1 MRRVGRMPA
10 CRLSLGIALALVA
23 GSVIAQAP
31 PGTGL
36 EGRVEQSTGA
46 ALAGAR
52 VELLGTARST
62 TTDATGRYRFDGLAP
77 GTYTVRIT
85 PPGGGA
91 VERTLVV
98 AAGETGSAV
107 VTIDGDTALERV
119 EVVGIRGA
127 IFSSRAQERA
137 ADNVKNVVTADG
149 VGQFADQNVAESL
162 QRVPGLVIDR
172 DGGEGRRLNVRGLGP
187 LFNPVSLN
195 GMRIGSSDLDR
206 DAVVDVLPNDLLGTI
221 EVVKTLT
228 PDLDADA
235 IGGAVDLR
243 AIDPF
248 ERDPG
253 GQVRLEAGRQDYR
266 GETDPKG
273 SASWND
279 MVDLAGGGRFGY
291 SLSASYSDRSL
302 QGDVIR
308 NRGAI
313 RYSRVGGE
321 CTLPTDPGCFLR
333 SERVENRVDQSDRER
348 RGVAANFDW
357 QPSDDHAFYLRL
369 VDSRY
374 EQDTVQWND
383 RWQFGN
389 NSATAIGPGTATF
402 RNAELRKQTTFTTR
416 DERTWMAQL
425 GGDSRYDDWLFQWFL
440 GASENELDVPEQIT
454 GRFRVR
460 GINVDVV
467 QTPNVSYVTG
477 RPGTAANSD
486 PSNPA
491 HYAFDQITLIDEA
504 RLDEIRTLRLDATRE
519 FDWGDTPSALKFGVK
534 FNRRDKE
541 VDRTETTGNPSGT
554 GGVGNVNLGAVDR
567 ILLDT
572 AIPGYGFQP
581 GRSVLG
587 LFRQARGVLTPSVL
601 NSAAED
607 FFVAEDVDAAYVM
620 GTFDLTPDVRVIGGV
635 RMERTDWSTEG
646 NEVETIDRLVGADTL
661 RVNPIAAVD
670 NDYTDFMPSLHLRW
684 LPTDDTVFRAAITTA
699 LIRPNFD
706 EGSATR
712 QVTTAEITGSPGV
725 FRRTTSSGNPLL
737 DPLKALQFDVSLA
750 WYPDESTFIYGGL
763 FYKRIDDFFVDGRF
777 EGADVARLGL
787 TPGNGTIDG
796 GFDTAFAILNG
807 DRATVKG
814 IELAFEK
821 AFVDLPGA
829 WSGLFVSGNLTLQDS
844 ESEIP
849 LLRPGETLPLID
861 QADRVAN
868 LSLGWE
874 NERFTIRIAGNYRDE
889 QVDAFSSQAFLDE
902 ILGEWFA
909 YDVSLRWN
917 VDDRWQVYFDAVNL
931 DARKDATRYRGDTAT
946 RFAGDEG
953 VNDFG
958 PSYAIG
964 LRYTF

>member
-1 MRRVGRMPA
+1 MHRVCRLPA
-10 CRLSLGIALALVA
+10 CRLSLAIALALGA
-23 GSVIAQAP
+23 GAAFAQDPQGA
-31 PGTGL
+31 GI

-52 VELLGTARST
+52 VELLGTERST
-62 TTDATGRYRFDGLAP
+62 TTDAAGRYRFDGLAP
-77 GTYTVRIT
+77 GTYTVRVT
-85 PPGGGA
+85 PTGGA
-91 VERTLVV
+91 AIERTLTL
-98 AAGETGSAV
+98 AAGATADAV
-107 VTIDGDTALERV
+107 VTVDGSTELERV

-137 ADNVKNVVTADG
+137 ADNVKNVVTSDG

-253 GQVRLEAGRQDYR
+253 GQIRLEAGRQDYR

-273 SASWND
+273 SASYND
-279 MVDLAGGGRFGY
+279 LVDLAGGGRFGY
-291 SLSASYSDRSL
+291 SLSGSYSDRSL
-302 QGDVIR
+302 QGDVVR

-313 RYSRVGGE
+313 VYSRVGGE
-321 CTLPTDPGCFLR
+321 CAQATDPGCFLR
-333 SERVENRVDQSDRER
+333 AERIENRVDQSDRER
-348 RGVAANFDW
+348 RGLAANFDW
-357 QPSDDHAFYLRL
+357 QPNDAHAFYLRL
-369 VDSRY
+369 VDSRF
-374 EQDTVQWND
+374 EQENVQWND
-383 RWQFGN
+383 RWQVGN
-389 NSATAIGPGTATF
+389 NNATAIGPAGATF

-425 GGDSRYDDWLFQWFL
+425 GGSSRYDAWAFDWFA
-440 GASENELDVPEQIT
+440 GASENELDIPEQIT

-460 GINVDVV
+460 GINLDVV

-477 RPGTAANSD
+477 RPGTAATSD

-491 HYAFDQITLIDEA
+491 NYAFDQITLIDEA
-504 RLDEIRTLRLDATRE
+504 RLDEIRTVRLDATRE
-519 FDWGDTPSALKFGVK
+519 FDWGEVPSALKFGVK

-541 VDRTETTGNPSGT
+541 VDRTETTGNPAGT
-554 GGVGNVNLGAVDR
+554 GGVGNVNLGAVER

-572 AIPGYGFQP
+572 ALPGYGFQP

-587 LFRQARGVLTPSVL
+587 LFRQARSVLTPSVV
-601 NSAAED
+601 NSAAQD

-620 GTFDLTPDVRVIGGV
+620 GTFDLSPDLRLIGGV
-635 RMERTDWSTEG
+635 RMERTDWATEG

-661 RVNPIAAVD
+661 SVDPIARVE

-684 LPTDDTVFRAAITTA
+684 TPTEDTVARAAISSA

-712 QVTTAEITGSPGV
+712 QVTTTEVTGSPGV
-725 FRRTTSSGNPLL
+725 FRRTASSGNPLL
-737 DPLKALQFDVSLA
+737 DPLKALQFDVSIA
-750 WYPDESTFIYGGL
+750 WYPDDSTFVYGGL

-777 EGADVARLGL
+777 EGADVARIGL
-787 TPGNGTIDG
+787 IPGNGSIDG

-821 AFVDLPGA
+821 AFVELPGA

-874 NERFTIRIAGNYRDE
+874 NERFSFKVSGNYRDE
-889 QVDAFSSQAFLDE
+889 QVDSFASQAYLDE

-909 YDVSLRWN
+909 YDVTARWN
-917 VDDRWQVYFDAVNL
+917 IDDHWQLYFDAVNL
-931 DARKDATRYRGDTAT
+931 DARKDATRYRGDANT

-964 LRYTF
+964 VRYTF